1 MNHNLS
7 ILKMVEILVKKFIE
21 HDKAGIQL
29 EKSAY
34 FNSFSEL
41 ILLNELDR
49 AQRTSTQDLL
59 KVIELDRGIFDTLIK
74 NLLARK
80 LIYKE
85 KDEVDK
91 RKAYIG
97 LTDQGK
103 EQVLIFKRIEEDSMQ
118 FVMNDM
124 SINEQ
129 KAILKFLSRINQL
142 TVDKYEE

>member
-1 MNHNLS
+1 MNYNQS
-7 ILKMVEILVKKFIE
+7 ILKMVEILIKKFIE
-21 HDKAGIQL
+21 KDKAGVQVD
-29 EKSAY
+29 EFSH

-41 ILLNELDR
+41 VLLNEVGRFDR
-49 AQRTSTQDLL
+49 IGTQDLL
-59 KVIELDRGIFDTLIK
+59 RILELDRGILDTLMK
-74 NLLARK
+74 HLMARN

-97 LTDQGK
+97 LTDQGRLQLERFRK
-103 EQVLIFKRIEEDSMQ
+103 IEEESMQ
-118 FVMNDM
+118 FVMHDM

>member
-1 MNHNLS
+1 MNHNQS
-7 ILKMVEILVKKFIE
+7 ILKMVEILIKKFIE
-21 HDKAGIQL
+21 KDKAGIRVDELSQ
-29 EKSAY
+29 

-41 ILLNELDR
+41 VLLNELGR
-49 AQRTSTQDLL
+49 IERIGTQDLL
-59 KVIELDRGIFDTLIK
+59 RIVELDRGILDTLMK
-74 NLLARK
+74 HLMARN

-97 LTDQGK
+97 LTDQGRLQL
-103 EQVLIFKRIEEDSMQ
+103 ESFRRIEEESMQ
-118 FVMNDM
+118 FVMHDM